1 MNIKKEILSEHD
13 KEIVY
18 RKKKIKVWWKRW
30 QTIAYCHFLLP
41 LDTVQG
47 GYHCEFQKPSQG
59 ISLWSYSC
67 SISSSGLR
75 PQLATTTMLKLQD
88 SNPTACRGHC
98 SWQLPSTK
106 WWNFSREHSSV
117 QLLSC
122 IPLFVTPWT
131 AAHQASLFITNS
143 KSLLKLM
150 SIESVIW
157 SDHFILSRPLLLP
170 LQSFPASG
178 SFPVSQFFVSGDQT
192 IGVSTS
198 ASVLPMNIQDW
209 FL

>member
-1 MNIKKEILSEHD
+1 M
-13 KEIVY
+13 
-18 RKKKIKVWWKRW
+18 KVWWKRW

-47 GYHCEFQKPSQG
+47 GYHYEFQKPSQG

-67 SISSSGLR
+67 SISISVLR
-75 PQLATTTMLKLQD
+75 PQLATTTTLKLQD
-88 SNPTACRGHC
+88 RHPTACRGHC

-106 WWNFSREHSSV
+106 WWSFSQEHSSV

-122 IPLFVTPWT
+122 VPLFATPWT
-131 AAHQASLFITNS
+131 AAHQASLSITNS
-143 KSLLKLM
+143 QSLLKLM
-150 SIESVIW
+150 SIESVIR
-157 SDHFILSRPLLLP
+157 SDHFILSHPLLLP

-178 SFPVSQFFVSGDQT
+178 SFPVSQFFASSDQT
-192 IGVSTS
+192 IGVSAS
-198 ASVLPMNIQDW
+198 ASVLPVNLQDW